1 VCQEP
6 LPRKGLVKPSQGRVT
21 DDLIKVHEYKL
32 IDKTSL
38 FGLQEIGFWL
48 KRGAL
53 EEFPWAFAS

>member
-1 VCQEP
+1 
-6 LPRKGLVKPSQGRVT
+6 VKPSQGRIT
-21 DDLIKVHEYKL
+21 ADLIKVHEYKL